1 MLARR
6 QPDLTVC
13 MEQVHKPHNVSAI
26 IRTADAVGV
35 HEVHAVW
42 PGSRMRTMA
51 SAAAGSNSWVQ
62 VKTHRTIGDAVA
74 HLKGQGMQILATHLS
89 DNAVDFREIDYTRPT
104 CILMGQEKT
113 GITQEALALAD
124 QDIIIPM
131 IGMVQS
137 LNVSVASA
145 LILYEAQR
153 QRQMRACTCVKTAC
167 CRKPS
172 NNACCL
178 KAAIRCWRK
187 SQNAKVCPTPTLIS
201 KARLK
206 PMLTGGPPCRPQ
218 GKRDEGRLLDAVP
231 LSSLTGVGAALSN
244 KLAKINLHTVQDLLL
259 HLPLRYEDRTHLY
272 PIGELLP
279 GVYATVEGE
288 VLNCNISFGGRRMMT
303 CQISDGSGILTM
315 RFFNFNAAMKNSL
328 ATGRRVLAYGEAKR
342 GKYGAEMIHPEYR
355 VQGDLSTP
363 ELQETLT
370 PVYPTTEGVKQATL
384 RKLTDQALDLLD
396 TCAIEELLPPELSQG
411 MMTLPEA
418 LRTLHRPPPT
428 LQLSDL
434 ETGQH
439 PAQRR
444 LILEELLAHNLSMLA
459 LRAGA
464 QRFHA
469 QPLSANDA
477 LKNKLLA
484 ALPFKPTGAWARVVA
499 EIERDMALDVPMM
512 RLVQGDVGSG
522 KTLVAA
528 LAALRAIAHGKQ
540 VALMAPTELLAEQHA
555 NNFRNWFAP
564 LGIEV
569 GWLAGKQKGKARLAQ
584 QEAIAS
590 GQVQMIVGT
599 HAIFQEQVQFN
610 GLALVIIDEQHRFG
624 VHQRLALWEKGQQQ
638 GFHPHQLIMTATPIP
653 RTLAMTAYADLDTS
667 VIDELP
673 PGRTPVTTVAIPD
686 TRRTDIIDRVRHACI
701 TEGRQAYWVC
711 TLIEE
716 SELLEA
722 QAAEATW
729 EELKLALPELNVG
742 LVHGRMKPADKQ
754 AVMASFKQGEL
765 HLLVATTVIE
775 VGVDVPNASLMI
787 IENPERLGLAQ
798 LHQLRGRVGR
808 GAVASHCVLLY
819 KTPLSK
825 TAQIR
830 LQVLRDSNDGFVI
843 AQKDLEI
850 RGPGELLGTRQTG
863 NAEFKVAD
871 LLRDQAMIPEVQRLA
886 RHIHERYPQQAKAL
900 IERWMP
906 ETERYSNA

>member
-1 MLARR
+1 
-6 QPDLTVC
+6 
-13 MEQVHKPHNVSAI
+13 
-26 IRTADAVGV
+26 
-35 HEVHAVW
+35 
-42 PGSRMRTMA
+42 MR
-51 SAAAGSNSWVQ
+51 
-62 VKTHRTIGDAVA
+62 
-74 HLKGQGMQILATHLS
+74 
-89 DNAVDFREIDYTRPT
+89 
-104 CILMGQEKT
+104 
-113 GITQEALALAD
+113 
-124 QDIIIPM
+124 
-131 IGMVQS
+131 
-137 LNVSVASA
+137 
-145 LILYEAQR
+145 
-153 QRQMRACTCVKTAC
+153 
-167 CRKPS
+167 
-172 NNACCL
+172 
-178 KAAIRCWRK
+178 
-187 SQNAKVCPTPTLIS
+187 
-201 KARLK
+201 
-206 PMLTGGPPCRPQ
+206 
-218 GKRDEGRLLDAVP
+218 GRLLDAVP
-231 LSSLTGVGAALSN
+231 LSSLTGVGASQSA
-244 KLAKINLHTVQDLLL
+244 KLAKIGLHTVQDLLL
-259 HLPLRYEDRTHLY
+259 HFPLRYEDRTHLY
-272 PIGELLP
+272 PINDLLP

-288 VLNCNISFGGRRMMT
+288 VLNCNITFGGRRMMT
-303 CQISDGSGILTM
+303 CQISDGTGILTM

-328 ATGRRVLAYGEAKR
+328 SAGRRVLAYGEAKR

-355 VQGDLSTP
+355 IQGDLSTP
-363 ELQETLT
+363 EMQETLT
-370 PVYPTTEGVKQATL
+370 PVYPTTEGIRQATL
-384 RKLTDQALDLLD
+384 RKLTDQALELLD
-396 TCAIEELLPPELSQG
+396 TCAIAELLPSELSQG
-411 MMTLPEA
+411 LMSLPEA
-418 LRTLHRPPPT
+418 LRTLHRPPP
-428 LQLSDL
+428 DMKL
-434 ETGQH
+434 EDVESGQH

-464 QRFHA
+464 QRYHA
-469 QPLSANDA
+469 QALPAKDS
-477 LKNKLLA
+477 LKNQLLA
-484 ALPFKPTGAWARVVA
+484 SLPFKPTGAQARVVA
-499 EIERDMALDVPMM
+499 EVEHDMALDIPMM

-528 LAALRAIAHGKQ
+528 LAALRAIANGKQ
-540 VALMAPTELLAEQHA
+540 VAMMAPTELLAEQHA

-569 GWLAGKQKGKARLAQ
+569 GWLAGKQKGKARQAQ

-590 GQVQMIVGT
+590 GQVSMVVGT

-673 PGRTPVTTVAIPD
+673 PGRTPVTTVAIAD
-686 TRRTDIIDRVRHACI
+686 TRRGEIIERVRSACQ
-701 TEGRQAYWVC
+701 EGRQAYWVC

-729 EELKLALPELNVG
+729 EELRATLPDLNVG
-742 LVHGRMKPADKQ
+742 LVHGRMKPTEKQ
-754 AVMASFKQGEL
+754 AVMQAFKQGEM

-819 KTPLSK
+819 KSPLSK
-825 TAQIR
+825 TAQLR

-871 LLRDQAMIPEVQRLA
+871 LLRDQAVIPQVQRIA
-886 RHIHERYPQQAKAL
+886 RHIHEQYPEHAQAL

-906 ETERYSNA
+906 ETEKYSNA

>member
-1 MLARR
+1 M
-6 QPDLTVC
+6 
-13 MEQVHKPHNVSAI
+13 K
-26 IRTADAVGV
+26 
-35 HEVHAVW
+35 
-42 PGSRMRTMA
+42 
-51 SAAAGSNSWVQ
+51 
-62 VKTHRTIGDAVA
+62 
-74 HLKGQGMQILATHLS
+74 
-89 DNAVDFREIDYTRPT
+89 
-104 CILMGQEKT
+104 
-113 GITQEALALAD
+113 
-124 QDIIIPM
+124 
-131 IGMVQS
+131 
-137 LNVSVASA
+137 
-145 LILYEAQR
+145 
-153 QRQMRACTCVKTAC
+153 
-167 CRKPS
+167 
-172 NNACCL
+172 
-178 KAAIRCWRK
+178 
-187 SQNAKVCPTPTLIS
+187 
-201 KARLK
+201 
-206 PMLTGGPPCRPQ
+206 
-218 GKRDEGRLLDAVP
+218 GRLLDAIP
-231 LSSLTGVGAALSN
+231 LSSLTGVGAAQSS
-244 KLAKINLHTVQDLLL
+244 KLAKIGLVNVQDLLL
-259 HLPLRYEDRTHLY
+259 HLPLRYEDRTQLY
-272 PIGELLP
+272 TIADLLP
-279 GVYATVEGE
+279 GIYATVEGE
-288 VLNCNISFGGRRMMT
+288 VLNCNVTFGGRRMMT
-303 CQISDGSGILTM
+303 CQISDGSGILTL
-315 RFFNFNAAMKNSL
+315 RFFNFSAAMKNSL
-328 ATGRRVLAYGEAKR
+328 ATGKSVLAYGEAKR

-355 VQGDLSTP
+355 VQGDLTSP
-363 ELQETLT
+363 ALADTLT
-370 PVYPTTEGVKQATL
+370 PVYPTTEGIKQATL
-384 RKLTDQALDLLD
+384 RKLTDQALELLD
-396 TCAIEELLPPELSQG
+396 TCAIAELLPAELAQG
-411 MMTLPEA
+411 MMSLPEA

-428 LQLSDL
+428 LQLADL
-434 ETGQH
+434 ESGQH

-469 QPLSANDA
+469 QPLAAQDE
-477 LKNKLLA
+477 LKNQLLA
-484 ALPFKPTGAWARVVA
+484 SLPFKPTGAQARVVS
-499 EIERDMALDVPMM
+499 EIEHDMALDIPMM

-528 LAALRAIAHGKQ
+528 LAALRAIANGKQ
-540 VALMAPTELLAEQHA
+540 VAMMAPTELLAEQHA
-555 NNFRNWFAP
+555 NNFRAWFAP

-569 GWLAGKQKGKARLAQ
+569 GWLAGKQKGKARVAQ
-584 QEAIAS
+584 QDAIAS

-667 VIDELP
+667 VIDEMP

-686 TRRTDIIDRVRHACI
+686 TRRSDIIDRVRQACMS
-701 TEGRQAYWVC
+701 EGRQAYWVC

-716 SELLEA
+716 SDLLEA

-742 LVHGRMKPADKQ
+742 LVHGRMKPAEKQ
-754 AVMASFKQGEL
+754 AVMQAFKQGEL
-765 HLLVATTVIE
+765 HLLIATTVIE

-819 KTPLSK
+819 KSPLSK
-825 TAQIR
+825 TAQKR

-871 LLRDQAMIPEVQRLA
+871 LLRDQAMIPDVQRLA
-886 RHIHERYPQQAKAL
+886 RHIHERYPEQALAL

>member
-1 MLARR
+1 MRCHRGIVNYDPTELVITARAGT
-6 QPDLTVC
+6 PLV
-13 MEQVHKPHNVSAI
+13 AI
-26 IRTADAVGV
+26 
-35 HEVHAVW
+35 E
-42 PGSRMRTMA
+42 
-51 SAAAGSNSWVQ
+51 
-62 VKTHRTIGDAVA
+62 
-74 HLKGQGMQILATHLS
+74 
-89 DNAVDFREIDYTRPT
+89 
-104 CILMGQEKT
+104 
-113 GITQEALALAD
+113 
-124 QDIIIPM
+124 
-131 IGMVQS
+131 
-137 LNVSVASA
+137 
-145 LILYEAQR
+145 
-153 QRQMRACTCVKTAC
+153 
-167 CRKPS
+167 
-172 NNACCL
+172 
-178 KAAIRCWRK
+178 
-187 SQNAKVCPTPTLIS
+187 
-201 KARLK
+201 
-206 PMLTGGPPCRPQ
+206 
-218 GKRDEGRLLDAVP
+218 
-231 LSSLTGVGAALSN
+231 AALESAGQMLPCEPPHYGEEATWGGMIACG
-244 KLAKINLHTVQDLLL
+244 LAGPRRPWSGSVRDFVLGTRIITGAGK
-259 HLPLRYEDRTHLY
+259 HLY

-484 ALPFKPTGAWARVVA
+484 ALPFKPTGAQARVVA

-528 LAALRAIAHGKQ
+528 LAALRAVAHGKQ

-686 TRRTDIIDRVRHACI
+686 TRRTDIIDRVRHACM

-742 LVHGRMKPADKQ
+742 LVHGRMKPAEKQ
-754 AVMASFKQGEL
+754 AVMTSFKQGEL